1 MIGMRW
7 AIRGVGLVSTIILA
21 RLLTPEDFGVVAM
34 AMVAVAILASFTQ
47 SGTDLALL
55 RNTEATREH
64 YDTAWTLEIIQS
76 VLLAVVLFAT
86 APLVGGHFEDPR
98 VTEVIRILSL
108 RALIGG
114 FQNIGVVNFRRDLQ
128 FGKEF
133 RFGVAKKIATF
144 SITVGAAL
152 WLRSYWALVVGQ
164 VLGRVIE
171 VGISYRMSDYRPRI
185 TLVRIGEI
193 WGFSQWLVLARFA
206 RLVNKQFDRWVVGSI
221 AGTAAMGYYYVAS
234 DFAASPSDE
243 IVLPM
248 SRASFP
254 VYSRLQ
260 DEPRALSEALRNV
273 LASMTA
279 VSFVM
284 GLGMAVVAEDFVR
297 VVLGSKW
304 LEAIPL
310 MPWLG
315 IFGALYGVAHTLDIF
330 MLATGRERLTALMTA
345 GNAILT
351 VPVLLLAG
359 QGGGIIG
366 IAAAKAALALV
377 FVLALATGVTRR
389 PPVTLS
395 TLGSALWPPLT
406 AALTMAAAVK
416 LLQAVAPVG
425 SSVLGLLRDVTV
437 GAIVY
442 IAATLALWTLRGRP
456 DGIERETLRRM
467 RRFFASRDASPRD

>member
-1 MIGMRW
+1 
-7 AIRGVGLVSTIILA
+7 
-21 RLLTPEDFGVVAM
+21 
-34 AMVAVAILASFTQ
+34 
-47 SGTDLALL
+47 
-55 RNTEATREH
+55 
-64 YDTAWTLEIIQS
+64 
-76 VLLAVVLFAT
+76 
-86 APLVGGHFEDPR
+86 
-98 VTEVIRILSL
+98 
-108 RALIGG
+108 
-114 FQNIGVVNFRRDLQ
+114 
-128 FGKEF
+128 
-133 RFGVAKKIATF
+133 
-144 SITVGAAL
+144 
-152 WLRSYWALVVGQ
+152 
-164 VLGRVIE
+164 
-171 VGISYRMSDYRPRI
+171 
-185 TLVRIGEI
+185 
-193 WGFSQWLVLARFA
+193 
-206 RLVNKQFDRWVVGSI
+206 
-221 AGTAAMGYYYVAS
+221 
-234 DFAASPSDE
+234 
-243 IVLPM
+243 
-248 SRASFP
+248 
-254 VYSRLQ
+254 
-260 DEPRALSEALRNV
+260 
-273 LASMTA
+273 MTA